1 VYKFLL
7 SLILFALPAFA
18 GEFAVLATGFRI
30 HADRHEFA
38 GASVRLYSRDG
49 GFTELPAVLIESF
62 EKEDAVPETAAPSQP
77 VPAPPEPVTP
87 APAPPAPDPRTLL
100 HDAAV
105 RTGLPPALVE
115 SVARVESS
123 LRPAAVSPKGALGLM
138 QLMPATAQALAA
150 DPRDPFQNTDAG
162 ARLLREL
169 LIKYDGD
176 VIKALSAYNAGEPAV
191 DRNGGAPPYRE
202 TRDYVE
208 RVLRAYL
215 EAGGK

>member
-1 VYKFLL
+1 VYKILL
-7 SLILFALPAFA
+7 SLVAFSMTLPASA

-38 GASVRLYSRDG
+38 GPSVRLYSRDG

-62 EKEDAVPETAAPSQP
+62 EKEEDVPEAAAPSLP
-77 VPAPPEPVTP
+77 VPAPPEPVMP
-87 APAPPAPDPRTLL
+87 
-100 HDAAV
+100 V
-105 RTGLPPALVE
+105 SLVE

-150 DPRDPFQNTDAG
+150 DPRDPFQNIDAG

-202 TRDYVE
+202 TRDYVDK
-208 RVLRAYL
+208 VLHAYL